1 MTGGMAF
8 ALHRSPLMSRI
19 MFANPWVILAIG
31 VGGGFASIYGVRAT
45 DPSNHVQ
52 KMAFFT
58 LFQAS
63 QSIALAPLFFLSP
76 ALLARAGLY
85 TMGTVGS
92 LAFVGATAK
101 TDKYLYLGGPLLA
114 GLAVVALS
122 SLAPMVC
129 ASLTARA
136 ATPLLPKH
144 LR

>member
-1 MTGGMAF
+1 MTGGMAY
-8 ALHRSPLMSRI
+8 ALHQSPLMSKI
-19 MFANPWVILAIG
+19 MFANPWVILALG
-31 VGGGFASIYGVRAT
+31 VGGGFASIYGVRSSNPGSAT
-45 DPSNHVQ
+45 Q
-52 KMAFFT
+52 LAFFT

-122 SLAPMVC
+122 SLAPMV
-129 ASLTARA
+129 R
-136 ATPLLPKH
+136 
-144 LR
+144 LRVS